1 MPMMTDAQ
9 TPQVSP
15 PAPQGALQPPL
26 DEYRRQFEAG
36 RDDARQL
43 IAGLDREQLNWS
55 PAPGKWSIAQCL
67 VHLNSVDRAY
77 VRRLERGIEEARERG
92 RTGVGKI
99 RYGLLERWLIR
110 SMEPPPRRRF
120 PAPRPVVPAAD
131 HDPEAVEKFL
141 ATQDRL
147 IELLQL
153 ANGVDVVRTKIVS
166 PLSKL
171 LKLRLGAAFAFL
183 AAHDRRHL
191 WQARQVRQHADF
203 PPAGAATRPEES

>member
-1 MPMMTDAQ
+1 MTEVTTETHTLA
-9 TPQVSP
+9 
-15 PAPQGALQPPL
+15 PPL
-26 DEYRRQFEAG
+26 DEYRRQFEVV

-43 IAGLDREQLNWS
+43 IEGLDREQLNWS
-55 PAPGKWSIAQCL
+55 PAPGSWSIAQCL
-67 VHLNSVDRAY
+67 VHLNAVDRAY

-92 RTGVGKI
+92 LVGGGKI
-99 RYGLLERWLIR
+99 RYGVLERWFIR

-131 HDPEAVEKFL
+131 HDRETVEKFL
-141 ATQDRL
+141 ATQERL

-153 ANGVDVVRTKIVS
+153 ANGVDVVQAKIVS

-191 WQARQVRQHADF
+191 WQARQVRRHADF
-203 PPAGAATRPEES
+203 PRSGLPRKER

>member
-1 MPMMTDAQ
+1 MSDNRILA
-9 TPQVSP
+9 
-15 PAPQGALQPPL
+15 PPL
-26 DEYRRQFEAG
+26 DEYRRQFEAV

-43 IAGLDREQLNWS
+43 SEGLDREQLNWS

-67 VHLNSVDRAY
+67 VHLNAVDRAY
-77 VRRLERGIEEARERG
+77 VQRLERGIEEARERG
-92 RTGVGKI
+92 LLGGGKV

-120 PAPRPVVPAAD
+120 PAPRPAVPAAED
-131 HDPEAVEKFL
+131 HDPEVVGRFL
-141 ATQDRL
+141 ATEERL

-153 ANGVDVVRTKIVS
+153 ANGVDVVRAKIVS

-191 WQARQVRQHADF
+191 WQARRVRQHPEF
-203 PPAGAATRPEES
+203 PQETS